1 MEFLPTLRRT
11 IHIHTNC
18 STEVRAPSILQ
29 YIAYCIIVLDVNA
42 PQPSLIPEQ

>member
-11 IHIHTNC
+11 IHTHR

-29 YIAYCIIVLDVNA
+29 YIAYCMIVLDVKA
-42 PQPSLIPEQ
+42 PQQSLIPEQ